1 MRQGGRPTQPGGLGT
16 GPTALLGHY
25 RGRLI
30 IVILL
35 RECHYQFLDSA
46 GIEPTTSYVAAGHPI
61 TAPTMHSNHT
71 TKLIQGHNN
80 K

>member
-16 GPTALLGHY
+16 GPTALLSHF
-25 RGRLI
+25 I
-30 IVILL
+30 FL

-71 TKLIQGHNN
+71 TKLIQGRNN